1 MPMRLTDHA
10 LAPGDEYHFES
21 SDEYCAPPLVE
32 RAAKSVFATMSLD
45 AAGQAQLQ
53 AIVDLEKLRYAFA
66 MGDGDI
72 KTHGKQIQDIRNTL
86 IQAHGREPFDNGA
99 VEKAFYKALNQAYGY
114 VG

>member
-1 MPMRLTDHA
+1 MRLTDHA
-10 LAPGDEYHFES
+10 RAPGNEYHFES
-21 SDEYCAPPLVE
+21 SDEYCAPALVE
-32 RAAKSVFATMSLD
+32 RAAKAVATTIRLD

-53 AIVDLEKLRYAFA
+53 AIVELEKLRYAFA
-66 MGDGDI
+66 TGDADL
-72 KTHGKQIQDIRNTL
+72 KAHGQQIQAIRNTL